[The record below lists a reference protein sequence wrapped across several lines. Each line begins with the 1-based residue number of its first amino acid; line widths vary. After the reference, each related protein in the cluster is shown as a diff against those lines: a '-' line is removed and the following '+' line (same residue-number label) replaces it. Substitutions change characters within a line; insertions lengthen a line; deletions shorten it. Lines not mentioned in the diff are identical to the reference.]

1 MKILKIMTC
10 VVLVSALAS
19 CAQFK
24 SVFHTT
30 GQAIGTAG
38 KEIGHSVVD
47 NSKQVANNANSSIQG
62 E

>member
-1 MKILKIMTC
+1 MKIVKIITC
-10 VVLVSALAS
+10 VLLVSVLAS

-30 GQAIGTAG
+30 GQSLGTAG

-47 NSKQVANNANSSIQG
+47 NSKQVANNANNSIQG